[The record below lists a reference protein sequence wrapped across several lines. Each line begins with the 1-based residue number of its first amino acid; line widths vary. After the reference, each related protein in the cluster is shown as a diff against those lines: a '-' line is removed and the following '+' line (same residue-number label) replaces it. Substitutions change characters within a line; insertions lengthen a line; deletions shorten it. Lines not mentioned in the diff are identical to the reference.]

1 MGEVGWHTMS
11 GGGGNGGMLRKW
23 GMQPK
28 VEGEGCPSGWCMEEC
43 RGIAACVEGEPKWV
57 EEEGCAGAD
66 ALGLSSGERRGLS
79 MGGGSREGGAQV
91 GRVRQSC

>member
-28 VEGEGCPSGWCMEEC
+28 VEGEGCPSGWCMEE
-43 RGIAACVEGEPKWV
+43 RGGVAAHV
-57 EEEGCAGAD
+57 
-66 ALGLSSGERRGLS
+66 
-79 MGGGSREGGAQV
+79 EGGARV
-91 GRVRQSC
+91 GGRGGACWC